1 MRRILLPI
9 LFVII
14 TSKGYCQS
22 LHFIKII
29 YEGTESKPIGTKVI
43 SVEKL
48 IKPTD
53 KITDNEFGHGVKTD
67 MHTFMDIRNFIKTRN
82 YLVTYKR
89 KSAAEWYE
97 IVDSNGSVYYVYAW
111 QDYRKFFL
119 ELRSTIFEK
128 NLDKAVI
135 KVLYP
140 ELEGIPNTVT
150 H

>member
-1 MRRILLPI
+1 
-9 LFVII
+9 
-14 TSKGYCQS
+14 
-22 LHFIKII
+22 
-29 YEGTESKPIGTKVI
+29 
-43 SVEKL
+43 
-48 IKPTD
+48 
-53 KITDNEFGHGVKTD
+53 
-67 MHTFMDIRNFIKTRN
+67 MHTFMNIRNFIKTRN